1 MKNKVNDIIEFIN
14 IFDEVIIDIIS
25 SEKYKNMD
33 KFIQH
38 GKTSCFCHS
47 IAVAYYSFKFFEFF
61 GIKYDVKSLIKGALL
76 HDYFL
81 YDWHENDKS
90 HRLHGFRHPKTAL
103 KNAMRDFNINVVE
116 KNIIER
122 HMFPLT
128 LIPPKYRES
137 VVVCLVDKG
146 CSIYETFNKGAYS
159 ELKNIGV

>member
-1 MKNKVNDIIEFIN
+1 
-14 IFDEVIIDIIS
+14 
-25 SEKYKNMD
+25 
-33 KFIQH
+33 
-38 GKTSCFCHS
+38 
-47 IAVAYYSFKFFEFF
+47 
-61 GIKYDVKSLIKGALL
+61 
-76 HDYFL
+76 
-81 YDWHENDKS
+81 
-90 HRLHGFRHPKTAL
+90 
-103 KNAMRDFNINVVE
+103 MRDFNINVVE